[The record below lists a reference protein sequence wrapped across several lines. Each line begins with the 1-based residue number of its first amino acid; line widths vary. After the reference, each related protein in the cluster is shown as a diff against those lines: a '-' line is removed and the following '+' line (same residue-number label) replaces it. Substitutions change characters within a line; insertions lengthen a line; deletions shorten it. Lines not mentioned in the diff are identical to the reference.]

1 MLIDVD
7 SGQKLVWK
15 MSKGLT
21 QLFSSHQMQEL
32 HQVLQNLK
40 IALQKG
46 NNDYLWKK
54 YQESFSVIAT

>member
-54 YQESFSVIAT
+54 